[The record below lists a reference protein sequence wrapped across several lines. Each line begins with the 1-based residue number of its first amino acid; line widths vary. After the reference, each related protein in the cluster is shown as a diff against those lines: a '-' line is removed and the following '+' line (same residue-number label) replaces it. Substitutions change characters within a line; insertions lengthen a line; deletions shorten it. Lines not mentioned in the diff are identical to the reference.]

1 MRLHAHLPA
10 GAVQVDHQRS
20 VGARVAWHVE
30 VVPALELVPPVV
42 EVGRQRVREV
52 PQPIRGVVLGRVYS
66 TGIVRLVPR
75 ASAAG
80 RRNADAGQRSGAQVR
95 QRKRGRTRGGEAR
108 GGERRSREG
117 ATVSRGIRCH
127 GVARVC
133 APAAR
138 SQARQ
143 SGRAVAGAPAGCVRA
158 LGGGERRCAAFCGYP
173 PTRVPTFHAK
183 GGDGSGERH
192 STPPA
197 TNADC
202 VRQRGP
208 GGDAG
213 GARPCGASARAQER
227 NGSNGVSRTP
237 GPVPARPSQPAGA
250 ARRGVL
256 PRAQPPRESLR
267 RPMPGRAWRTAPCC
281 CPPPAATLP
290 VAPVRAPLLS
300 QQRPRQATGATAG
313 ALSRLGARACAAFS
327 SFQGGDAARGAVC
340 ESERA
345 DGGNACMMINIH
357 YSRRGALQ
365 SHVRAPAAA

>member
-1 MRLHAHLPA
+1 MPRCGTGVCARGEESGAPERARRGRRACRVRARSWRGAEVRGLLWISPHKGAYLPRKGRRRVRRAPLDATSDQRRLRAPA
-10 GAVQVDHQRS
+10 R
-20 VGARVAWHVE
+20 ARWRRGGR
-30 VVPALELVPPVV
+30 PPV
-42 EVGRQRVREV
+42 R
-52 PQPIRGVVLGRVYS
+52 
-66 TGIVRLVPR
+66 
-75 ASAAG
+75 
-80 RRNADAGQRSGAQVR
+80 
-95 QRKRGRTRGGEAR
+95 
-108 GGERRSREG
+108 
-117 ATVSRGIRCH
+117 
-127 GVARVC
+127 
-133 APAAR
+133 
-138 SQARQ
+138 
-143 SGRAVAGAPAGCVRA
+143 
-158 LGGGERRCAAFCGYP
+158 
-173 PTRVPTFHAK
+173 
-183 GGDGSGERH
+183 
-192 STPPA
+192 
-197 TNADC
+197 
-202 VRQRGP
+202 
-208 GGDAG
+208 
-213 GARPCGASARAQER
+213 SARAQER

-313 ALSRLGARACAAFS
+313 ALSRLGARACAAVS